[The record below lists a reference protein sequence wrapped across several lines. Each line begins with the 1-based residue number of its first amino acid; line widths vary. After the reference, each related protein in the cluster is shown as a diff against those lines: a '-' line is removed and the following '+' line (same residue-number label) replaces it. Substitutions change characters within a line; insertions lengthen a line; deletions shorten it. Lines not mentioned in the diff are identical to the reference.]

1 MTIKKS
7 LLAAGILTALS
18 GPAYAGSEIETL
30 INMLHENGMVND
42 DQYGRLM
49 AELKQN
55 QAQAQQEKQHNPPQ
69 RHPRRGGKP
78 RQPPRRHQQSHHAP
92 ARKQRKFRRH

>member
-1 MTIKKS
+1 MTIKRS
-7 LLAAGILTALS
+7 LLAAGVLAALS

-55 QAQAQQEKQHNPPQ
+55 QAQAKQEKQQ
-69 RHPRRGGKP
+69 VDAKLAEATKP
-78 RQPPRRHQQSHHAP
+78 SDVEVIV
-92 ARKQRKFRRH
+92 K